1 MRKNHEYNRA
11 HVDKPISVKMLI
23 RNNVNLAEPKEN
35 RLMIIPVIPKKEG
48 NIQSALLSKQEYFLI
63 PV

>member
-1 MRKNHEYNRA
+1 
-11 HVDKPISVKMLI
+11 MLI